1 MRQRVSRRRS
11 DTFKRKQSM
20 SEKALIEVQD
30 LVKKF
35 NGLTAVAGISFT
47 VQSGECLGI
56 LGPNGAGKTTTVR
69 IIQCISPPSS
79 GIVTVFGMRAT
90 LNKRRIRALLGVVP
104 QENDVDPDLT
114 VNENLELFAALFD
127 IPKKVAKAR
136 IREHLE
142 FVGLTEKA
150 DNKIDSLSGGMKRR
164 LLIARALLNEPR
176 VMILDEPTAG
186 LDPQARHLV
195 WQRLRALKN
204 KGVTMVLN
212 TQYMEEAQ
220 QLCDRLLILD
230 KGRILK
236 TGVPKELVKNEVGD
250 EVVEVRGHEGVENVL
265 RKLQGLQF
273 NSEVVGD
280 TLYLY
285 YHYHHHQSKE
295 ILTRLATSESI
306 SVLRRPATLEDV
318 FLKLT
323 GRGLS
328 E

>member
-1 MRQRVSRRRS
+1 
-11 DTFKRKQSM
+11 M
-20 SEKALIEVQD
+20 SEKTVIEVKD

-47 VQSGECLGI
+47 VQRGECLGI

-69 IIQCISPPSS
+69 VIQCISPATS
-79 GIVTVFGMRAT
+79 GTVSVLGMKAS
-90 LNKRRIRALLGVVP
+90 LDERRIRALLGVVP

-136 IREHLE
+136 IMEHLE
-142 FVGLTEKA
+142 FVELKERA

-164 LLIARALLNEPR
+164 LLIARALLNEPS
-176 VMILDEPTAG
+176 VMILDEPTTG
-186 LDPQARHLV
+186 LDPQARHLI

-204 KGVTMVLN
+204 KGVTTVLN
-212 TQYMEEAQ
+212 THYMEEAQ

-230 KGRILK
+230 KGSILK
-236 TGVPKELVKNEVGD
+236 EGIPKELVKNEVGE
-250 EVVEVRGHEGVENVL
+250 EVVEVRNHEGVKDVL
-265 RKLQGLQF
+265 RKLQGLEF

-285 YHYHHHQSKE
+285 CHESKE
-295 ILTRLATSESI
+295 ILTRLATSETF
-306 SVLRRPATLEDV
+306 SVLRRLATLEDV

-323 GRGLS
+323 GRGLN

>member
-1 MRQRVSRRRS
+1 M
-11 DTFKRKQSM
+11 DGKTM
-20 SEKALIEVQD
+20 IEVED

-35 NGLTAVAGISFT
+35 NGLTAVAGISFN
-47 VQSGECLGI
+47 VQRGECLGI

-69 IIQCISPPSS
+69 VIQCISPATS
-79 GIVTVFGMRAT
+79 GTVSVLGMRAS
-90 LNKRRIRALLGVVP
+90 LDERRIRALLGVVP
-104 QENDVDPDLT
+104 QENDIDPDLT

-136 IREHLE
+136 ITEHLE
-142 FVGLTEKA
+142 FVELKERA
-150 DNKIDSLSGGMKRR
+150 DDKIGSLSSGMKRR
-164 LLIARALLNEPR
+164 LLVARALLNEPSI
-176 VMILDEPTAG
+176 MILDEPTTG
-186 LDPQARHLV
+186 LDPQARHLI

-212 TQYMEEAQ
+212 THYMEEAQ

-230 KGRILK
+230 KGSILK
-236 TGVPKELVKNEVGD
+236 EGIPQELVKNEVGE
-250 EVVEVRGHEGVENVL
+250 EVVEVRNHEGVKDVL
-265 RKLQGLQF
+265 RKLQGLEF

-285 YHYHHHQSKE
+285 CHESKD
-295 ILTRLATSESI
+295 IMTRLATSETL
-306 SVLRRPATLEDV
+306 SVLRRLATLEDV

-323 GRGLS
+323 GRGFN

>member
-1 MRQRVSRRRS
+1 
-11 DTFKRKQSM
+11 M
-20 SEKALIEVQD
+20 SEKTLIEVKD

-47 VQSGECLGI
+47 VQRGECLGI

-69 IIQCISPPSS
+69 VIQCISPATS
-79 GIVTVFGMRAT
+79 GTVSVLGMRAS
-90 LNKRRIRALLGVVP
+90 LNERRIRALLGVVP
-104 QENDVDPDLT
+104 QENDIDPDLT

-136 IREHLE
+136 IMEHLE
-142 FVGLTEKA
+142 FVELKERA

-164 LLIARALLNEPR
+164 LLIARALLNEPSI
-176 VMILDEPTAG
+176 MILDEPTTG
-186 LDPQARHLV
+186 LDPQARHLI

-212 TQYMEEAQ
+212 THYMEEAQ

-230 KGRILK
+230 KGSILK
-236 TGVPKELVKNEVGD
+236 EGIPKELVKNEVGE
-250 EVVEVRGHEGVENVL
+250 EVVEIRNHQGVKDVL
-265 RKLQGLQF
+265 RKLQGLEF

-285 YHYHHHQSKE
+285 CHESKE
-295 ILTRLATSESI
+295 ILTRLATSETF
-306 SVLRRPATLEDV
+306 SVLRRLATLEDV

-323 GRGLS
+323 GRGLN

>member
-1 MRQRVSRRRS
+1 MNQK
-11 DTFKRKQSM
+11 TM
-20 SEKALIEVQD
+20 IEVKD

-47 VQSGECLGI
+47 VQRGECLGI

-69 IIQCISPPSS
+69 VIQCISPATS
-79 GIVTVFGMRAT
+79 GTVSVLGMRAS
-90 LNKRRIRALLGVVP
+90 LDERRIRALVGVVP
-104 QENDVDPDLT
+104 QENDIDPDLT

-136 IREHLE
+136 ISEHLE
-142 FVGLTEKA
+142 FVELKGRA
-150 DNKIDSLSGGMKRR
+150 DDKISSLSGGMKRR
-164 LLIARALLNEPR
+164 LLVARALLNEPSI
-176 VMILDEPTAG
+176 MILDEPTTG
-186 LDPQARHLV
+186 LDPQARHLI
-195 WQRLRALKN
+195 WQRLRSLKN
-204 KGVTMVLN
+204 KGVTIILN
-212 TQYMEEAQ
+212 THYMEEAQ

-230 KGRILK
+230 KGSILRE
-236 TGVPKELVKNEVGD
+236 GIPQELVKKEVGE
-250 EVVEVRGHEGVENVL
+250 EVVEVRNHEGVKDVL
-265 RKLQGLQF
+265 RMLQGLEF

-285 YHYHHHQSKE
+285 CHESKE
-295 ILTRLATSESI
+295 ILTRLAASETL
-306 SVLRRPATLEDV
+306 SVLRRLATLEDV

>member
-1 MRQRVSRRRS
+1 MNQK
-11 DTFKRKQSM
+11 TM
-20 SEKALIEVQD
+20 IEVED

-47 VQSGECLGI
+47 VQRGECLGI

-69 IIQCISPPSS
+69 VIQCISPATS
-79 GIVTVFGMRAT
+79 GTVSVLGMRAS
-90 LNKRRIRALLGVVP
+90 LNERRIRALVGVVP
-104 QENDVDPDLT
+104 QENDIDPDLT

-136 IREHLE
+136 IMEHLE
-142 FVGLTEKA
+142 FVELKERA
-150 DNKIDSLSGGMKRR
+150 DNKIGSLSGGMKRR
-164 LLIARALLNEPR
+164 LLVARALLNEPTI
-176 VMILDEPTAG
+176 MILDEPTTG
-186 LDPQARHLV
+186 LDPQARHLI

-204 KGVTMVLN
+204 EGVTMILN
-212 TQYMEEAQ
+212 THYMEEAQ

-230 KGRILK
+230 KGSILK
-236 TGVPKELVKNEVGD
+236 EGIPKELVKNEVGE
-250 EVVEVRGHEGVENVL
+250 EVVEVRNHEGVKDVL
-265 RKLQGLQF
+265 RKLQGLEF

-285 YHYHHHQSKE
+285 CHESKE
-295 ILTRLATSESI
+295 ILTRLATSETL
-306 SVLRRPATLEDV
+306 SVLRRLATLEDV

>member
-1 MRQRVSRRRS
+1 MK
-11 DTFKRKQSM
+11 TM
-20 SEKALIEVQD
+20 IEVKD

-35 NGLTAVAGISFT
+35 NGLTAVAGISFN
-47 VQSGECLGI
+47 VQRGECLGI

-69 IIQCISPPSS
+69 VIQCISPATS
-79 GIVTVFGMRAT
+79 GTVSVLGMRAS
-90 LNKRRIRALLGVVP
+90 LDERRIRALLGVVP
-104 QENDVDPDLT
+104 QENDIDPDLT

-136 IREHLE
+136 ITEHLE
-142 FVGLTEKA
+142 FVELKERA
-150 DNKIDSLSGGMKRR
+150 DDKIGSLSSGMKRR
-164 LLIARALLNEPR
+164 LLVARALLNEPSI
-176 VMILDEPTAG
+176 MILDEPTTG
-186 LDPQARHLV
+186 LDPQARHLI

-212 TQYMEEAQ
+212 THYMEEAQ

-230 KGRILK
+230 KGSILK
-236 TGVPKELVKNEVGD
+236 EGIPQELVKNEVGE
-250 EVVEVRGHEGVENVL
+250 EVVEVRNHEGVKDVL
-265 RKLQGLQF
+265 RKLQGLEF

-285 YHYHHHQSKE
+285 CHESKD
-295 ILTRLATSESI
+295 ILTRLATSETL
-306 SVLRRPATLEDV
+306 SVLRRLATLEDV

-323 GRGLS
+323 GRGFN

>member
-1 MRQRVSRRRS
+1 M
-11 DTFKRKQSM
+11 
-20 SEKALIEVQD
+20 IEVKD

-35 NGLTAVAGISFT
+35 NGLTAVAGISFN
-47 VQSGECLGI
+47 VKRGECLGL

-69 IIQCISPPSS
+69 VIQCISPATS
-79 GIVTVFGMRAT
+79 GTVSVLGMRAS
-90 LNKRRIRALLGVVP
+90 LDERRIRALLGVVP
-104 QENDVDPDLT
+104 QENDIDPDLT

-127 IPKKVAKAR
+127 IPKKVAQAR
-136 IREHLE
+136 IMEHLE
-142 FVGLTEKA
+142 FVELKERA
-150 DNKIDSLSGGMKRR
+150 NNKIGSLSGGMKRR
-164 LLIARALLNEPR
+164 LLVARALLNEPSI
-176 VMILDEPTAG
+176 MILDEPTTG
-186 LDPQARHLV
+186 LDPQARHLI

-212 TQYMEEAQ
+212 THYMEEAE

-230 KGRILK
+230 KGTILK
-236 TGVPKELVKNEVGD
+236 EGIPQELVKNEVGE
-250 EVVEVRGHEGVENVL
+250 EVVEVRNHRGVKDVL
-265 RKLQGLQF
+265 RMLQGLEF

-285 YHYHHHQSKE
+285 CHESKE
-295 ILTRLATSESI
+295 ILTRLATSETF
-306 SVLRRPATLEDV
+306 SVLRRLATLEDV

>member
-1 MRQRVSRRRS
+1 
-11 DTFKRKQSM
+11 M
-20 SEKALIEVQD
+20 SEKTLIEVKD

-47 VQSGECLGI
+47 VQRGECLGI

-69 IIQCISPPSS
+69 VIQCISPPTS
-79 GIVTVFGMRAT
+79 GTISVLGMRAS
-90 LNKRRIRALLGVVP
+90 LDERRIRALLGVVP

-136 IREHLE
+136 IMEHLE
-142 FVGLTEKA
+142 FVELKERA

-164 LLIARALLNEPR
+164 LLIARALLNEPS
-176 VMILDEPTAG
+176 VMILDEPTTG
-186 LDPQARHLV
+186 LDPQARHLI

-212 TQYMEEAQ
+212 THYMEEAQ

-230 KGRILK
+230 KGSILK
-236 TGVPKELVKNEVGD
+236 EGIPKELVKNEVGE
-250 EVVEVRGHEGVENVL
+250 EVVEVREYEGVKDVL
-265 RKLQGLQF
+265 RKLQGLEF

-285 YHYHHHQSKE
+285 CHESKE
-295 ILTRLATSESI
+295 ILTRLATSETF
-306 SVLRRPATLEDV
+306 SVLRRLATLEDV

-323 GRGLS
+323 GRGLN

>member
-1 MRQRVSRRRS
+1 MN
-11 DTFKRKQSM
+11 
-20 SEKALIEVQD
+20 EKTMIEVKD

-47 VQSGECLGI
+47 VQGGECLGI

-69 IIQCISPPSS
+69 VIQCISPATS
-79 GIVTVFGMRAT
+79 GTVSVLGMKAS
-90 LNKRRIRALLGVVP
+90 LDERRIRALVGVVP
-104 QENDVDPDLT
+104 QENDIDPDLT
-114 VNENLELFAALFD
+114 VSENLELFAALFD

-136 IREHLE
+136 IIEHLE
-142 FVGLTEKA
+142 FVELKERA
-150 DNKIDSLSGGMKRR
+150 DDRIGSLSGGMKRR
-164 LLIARALLNEPR
+164 LLVARALLNEPSI
-176 VMILDEPTAG
+176 MILDEPTTG
-186 LDPQARHLV
+186 LDPQARHLI

-204 KGVTMVLN
+204 KGVTMILN
-212 TQYMEEAQ
+212 THYMEEAE

-230 KGRILK
+230 KGTILK
-236 TGVPKELVKNEVGD
+236 EGIPKELVKNEVGD
-250 EVVEVRGHEGVENVL
+250 EVVEVRNHQGVKDVL
-265 RKLQGLQF
+265 RMIQGLEF

-285 YHYHHHQSKE
+285 CHESKE
-295 ILTRLATSESI
+295 ILTRLAASETL
-306 SVLRRPATLEDV
+306 SVLRRLATLEDV

>member
-1 MRQRVSRRRS
+1 MNQK
-11 DTFKRKQSM
+11 TM
-20 SEKALIEVQD
+20 IEVKD

-47 VQSGECLGI
+47 VQRGECLGI

-69 IIQCISPPSS
+69 VIQCISPATS
-79 GIVTVFGMRAT
+79 GTVSVLGMRAS
-90 LNKRRIRALLGVVP
+90 LDERRIRALVGVVP
-104 QENDVDPDLT
+104 QENDIDPDLT

-136 IREHLE
+136 ITEHLE
-142 FVGLTEKA
+142 FVELKERA
-150 DNKIDSLSGGMKRR
+150 DDKIGSLSGGMKRR
-164 LLIARALLNEPR
+164 LLVARALLNEPSI
-176 VMILDEPTAG
+176 MILDEPTTG
-186 LDPQARHLV
+186 LDPQARHLI

-204 KGVTMVLN
+204 KGVTMILN
-212 TQYMEEAQ
+212 THYMEEAE

-230 KGRILK
+230 KGTILRE
-236 TGVPKELVKNEVGD
+236 GIPEELVKKEVGD
-250 EVVEVRGHEGVENVL
+250 EVVEVRNHKGVKDVL
-265 RKLQGLQF
+265 RMLQGLEF

-285 YHYHHHQSKE
+285 CHESKE
-295 ILTRLATSESI
+295 ILTRLAASETL
-306 SVLRRPATLEDV
+306 SVLRRLATLEDV

>member
-1 MRQRVSRRRS
+1 MNQK
-11 DTFKRKQSM
+11 TM
-20 SEKALIEVQD
+20 IEVED

-47 VQSGECLGI
+47 VQRGECLGI

-69 IIQCISPPSS
+69 VIQCISPATS
-79 GIVTVFGMRAT
+79 GTVSVLGMRAS
-90 LNKRRIRALLGVVP
+90 LDERRIRALLGVVP
-104 QENDVDPDLT
+104 QENDIDPDLT

-127 IPKKVAKAR
+127 IPKKVAQAR
-136 IREHLE
+136 IKEHLE
-142 FVGLTEKA
+142 FVELKERA
-150 DNKIDSLSGGMKRR
+150 DNKIGSLSGGMKRR
-164 LLIARALLNEPR
+164 LLVARALLNEPSI
-176 VMILDEPTAG
+176 MILDEPTTG
-186 LDPQARHLV
+186 LDPQARHLI

-204 KGVTMVLN
+204 KGVTIILN
-212 TQYMEEAQ
+212 THYMEEAQ

-230 KGRILK
+230 KGSILK
-236 TGVPKELVKNEVGD
+236 EGIPQELVKNEVGE
-250 EVVEVRGHEGVENVL
+250 EVVEVRNHKGVKDVL
-265 RKLQGLQF
+265 RMLQGLEF

-285 YHYHHHQSKE
+285 CHESKD
-295 ILTRLATSESI
+295 ILTRLAASETL
-306 SVLRRPATLEDV
+306 SVLRRLATLEDV

>member
-1 MRQRVSRRRS
+1 
-11 DTFKRKQSM
+11 M
-20 SEKALIEVQD
+20 SEKTVIEVKD

-47 VQSGECLGI
+47 VQRGECLGI

-69 IIQCISPPSS
+69 VIQCISPATS
-79 GIVTVFGMRAT
+79 GTVSVLGMRAS
-90 LNKRRIRALLGVVP
+90 LDERRIRALLGVVP

-136 IREHLE
+136 IMEHLE
-142 FVGLTEKA
+142 FVELKERA

-164 LLIARALLNEPR
+164 LLIARALLNEPSI
-176 VMILDEPTAG
+176 MILDEPTTG
-186 LDPQARHLV
+186 LDPQARHLI

-204 KGVTMVLN
+204 KGVTIVLN
-212 TQYMEEAQ
+212 THYMEEAQ

-230 KGRILK
+230 KGSILK
-236 TGVPKELVKNEVGD
+236 EGIPKELVKNEVGE
-250 EVVEVRGHEGVENVL
+250 EVVEVRDHGGVRDVL
-265 RKLQGLQF
+265 RRLQGLEF

-285 YHYHHHQSKE
+285 CHESKE
-295 ILTRLATSESI
+295 ILTRLATSETF
-306 SVLRRPATLEDV
+306 SVLRRLATLEDV

-323 GRGLS
+323 GRGLN

>member
-1 MRQRVSRRRS
+1 M
-11 DTFKRKQSM
+11 DGKTM
-20 SEKALIEVQD
+20 IEVKD

-35 NGLTAVAGISFT
+35 NGLTAVAGISFN
-47 VQSGECLGI
+47 VQRGECLGI

-69 IIQCISPPSS
+69 VIQCISPATS
-79 GIVTVFGMRAT
+79 GTVSVLGMRAS
-90 LNKRRIRALLGVVP
+90 LDERRIRALLGVVP
-104 QENDVDPDLT
+104 QENDIDPDLT

-136 IREHLE
+136 ITEHLE
-142 FVGLTEKA
+142 FVELKERA
-150 DNKIDSLSGGMKRR
+150 DDKIGSLSSGMKRR
-164 LLIARALLNEPR
+164 LLVARALLNEPSI
-176 VMILDEPTAG
+176 MILDEPTTG
-186 LDPQARHLV
+186 LDPQARHLI

-212 TQYMEEAQ
+212 THYMEEAQ

-230 KGRILK
+230 KGSILK
-236 TGVPKELVKNEVGD
+236 EGIPQELVKNEVGE
-250 EVVEVRGHEGVENVL
+250 EVVEVRNHEGVKDVL
-265 RKLQGLQF
+265 RKLQGLEF

-285 YHYHHHQSKE
+285 CHESKD
-295 ILTRLATSESI
+295 IMTRLATSETL
-306 SVLRRPATLEDV
+306 SVLRRLATLEDV

-323 GRGLS
+323 GRGFN

>member
-1 MRQRVSRRRS
+1 MNQK
-11 DTFKRKQSM
+11 TM
-20 SEKALIEVQD
+20 IEVED

-47 VQSGECLGI
+47 VQRGECLGI

-69 IIQCISPPSS
+69 VIQCISPATS
-79 GIVTVFGMRAT
+79 GTVSVLGMRAS
-90 LNKRRIRALLGVVP
+90 LDERRIRALMGVVP
-104 QENDVDPDLT
+104 QENDIDPDLT

-136 IREHLE
+136 IIEHLE
-142 FVGLTEKA
+142 FVELKERA
-150 DNKIDSLSGGMKRR
+150 DNKIDSLSSGMKRR
-164 LLIARALLNEPR
+164 LLVARALLNEPSI
-176 VMILDEPTAG
+176 MILDEPTTG
-186 LDPQARHLV
+186 LDPQARHLI

-204 KGVTMVLN
+204 KGVTIVLN
-212 TQYMEEAQ
+212 THYMEEAQ

-230 KGRILK
+230 KGTILK
-236 TGVPKELVKNEVGD
+236 EGIPQELVKNEVGE
-250 EVVEVRGHEGVENVL
+250 EVVEVRNHQGVKDVL
-265 RKLQGLQF
+265 RMLQGLEF

-285 YHYHHHQSKE
+285 CHESKE
-295 ILTRLATSESI
+295 ILTRLATSETL
-306 SVLRRPATLEDV
+306 SVLRRLATLEDV

>member
-1 MRQRVSRRRS
+1 M
-11 DTFKRKQSM
+11 
-20 SEKALIEVQD
+20 IEVEN

-69 IIQCISPPSS
+69 VIQCISPATS
-79 GIVTVFGMRAT
+79 GTVSVLGMRAS
-90 LNKRRIRALLGVVP
+90 LNERRIRALLGVVP
-104 QENDVDPDLT
+104 QENDIDPDLT

-127 IPKKVAKAR
+127 IPKKVAQAR
-136 IREHLE
+136 IIEHLE
-142 FVGLTEKA
+142 FVELKERA

-164 LLIARALLNEPR
+164 LLVARALLNEPSI
-176 VMILDEPTAG
+176 MILDEPTTG
-186 LDPQARHLV
+186 LDPQARHLI
-195 WQRLRALKN
+195 WQRLRSLKN

-212 TQYMEEAQ
+212 THYMEEAQ

-230 KGRILK
+230 KGSILK
-236 TGVPKELVKNEVGD
+236 EGIPQELVKNEVGE
-250 EVVEVRGHEGVENVL
+250 EVVEVRNHQGVKDVL
-265 RKLQGLQF
+265 RKLQGLEF

-285 YHYHHHQSKE
+285 CHESKE
-295 ILTRLATSESI
+295 ILTRLATSETL
-306 SVLRRPATLEDV
+306 SVLRRLATLEDV

-323 GRGLS
+323 GRGLNK
-328 E
+328 

>member
-1 MRQRVSRRRS
+1 MNQK
-11 DTFKRKQSM
+11 TM
-20 SEKALIEVQD
+20 IEVEN

-69 IIQCISPPSS
+69 VIQCISPATS
-79 GIVTVFGMRAT
+79 GTVSVLGMRAS
-90 LNKRRIRALLGVVP
+90 LNERRIRALLGVVP
-104 QENDVDPDLT
+104 QENDIDPDLT

-127 IPKKVAKAR
+127 IPKKVAQAR
-136 IREHLE
+136 IIEHLE
-142 FVGLTEKA
+142 FVELKERA

-164 LLIARALLNEPR
+164 LLVARALLNEPSI
-176 VMILDEPTAG
+176 MILDEPTTG
-186 LDPQARHLV
+186 LDPQARHLI
-195 WQRLRALKN
+195 WQRLRSLKN

-212 TQYMEEAQ
+212 THYMEEAQ

-230 KGRILK
+230 KGSILK
-236 TGVPKELVKNEVGD
+236 EGIPQELVKNEVGE
-250 EVVEVRGHEGVENVL
+250 EVVEVRNHQGVKDVL
-265 RKLQGLQF
+265 RKLQGLEF

-285 YHYHHHQSKE
+285 CHESKE
-295 ILTRLATSESI
+295 ILTRLATSETL
-306 SVLRRPATLEDV
+306 SVLRRLATLEDV

-323 GRGLS
+323 GRGLNK
-328 E
+328 

>member
-1 MRQRVSRRRS
+1 MN
-11 DTFKRKQSM
+11 
-20 SEKALIEVQD
+20 EKTMIEVKD

-47 VQSGECLGI
+47 VQRGECLGI

-69 IIQCISPPSS
+69 VIQCISPATS
-79 GIVTVFGMRAT
+79 GTVSVLGMRAS
-90 LNKRRIRALLGVVP
+90 LDERRIRALMGVVP
-104 QENDVDPDLT
+104 QENDIDPDLT

-136 IREHLE
+136 IMEHLE
-142 FVGLTEKA
+142 FVELKERA
-150 DNKIDSLSGGMKRR
+150 DDKISSLSGGMKRR
-164 LLIARALLNEPR
+164 LLVARALLNEPSI
-176 VMILDEPTAG
+176 MILDEPTTG
-186 LDPQARHLV
+186 LDPQARHLI

-204 KGVTMVLN
+204 KGVTIVLN
-212 TQYMEEAQ
+212 THYMEEAE

-230 KGRILK
+230 KGAILRE
-236 TGVPKELVKNEVGD
+236 GIPKELVKNEVGE
-250 EVVEVRGHEGVENVL
+250 EVVEVRNHQGVKDVL
-265 RKLQGLQF
+265 RMLQGLEF

-285 YHYHHHQSKE
+285 CHESKD
-295 ILTRLATSESI
+295 ILTRLATSETL
-306 SVLRRPATLEDV
+306 SVLRRLATLEDV

-323 GRGLS
+323 GRGLN

>member
-1 MRQRVSRRRS
+1 MNGK
-11 DTFKRKQSM
+11 T
-20 SEKALIEVQD
+20 LIEVKD

-35 NGLTAVAGISFT
+35 NGLTAVSGISFT
-47 VQSGECLGI
+47 VQRGECLGI

-69 IIQCISPPSS
+69 VIQCISPATS
-79 GIVTVFGMRAT
+79 GTVSVLGMRAS
-90 LNKRRIRALLGVVP
+90 LDERRIRALMGVVP
-104 QENDVDPDLT
+104 QENDIDLDLT

-136 IREHLE
+136 IIEHLE
-142 FVGLTEKA
+142 FVELKERA

-164 LLIARALLNEPR
+164 LLIARALLNEPSI
-176 VMILDEPTAG
+176 MILDEPTTG
-186 LDPQARHLV
+186 LDPQARHLI

-212 TQYMEEAQ
+212 THYMEEAQ

-230 KGRILK
+230 KGTILK
-236 TGVPKELVKNEVGD
+236 EGIPQELVKNEVGE
-250 EVVEVRGHEGVENVL
+250 EVVEVRNHQGVKDVL
-265 RKLQGLQF
+265 RRLQGLEF

-285 YHYHHHQSKE
+285 CHESKE
-295 ILTRLATSESI
+295 ILTRLATSETF
-306 SVLRRPATLEDV
+306 SVLRRLATLEDV

-323 GRGLS
+323 GRGLN

>member
-1 MRQRVSRRRS
+1 M
-11 DTFKRKQSM
+11 
-20 SEKALIEVQD
+20 IEVED

-47 VQSGECLGI
+47 VQRGECLGI

-69 IIQCISPPSS
+69 VIQCISPATS
-79 GIVTVFGMRAT
+79 GTVSVLGMRAS
-90 LNKRRIRALLGVVP
+90 LNERRIRALVGVVP
-104 QENDVDPDLT
+104 QENDIDPDLT

-136 IREHLE
+136 IMEHLE
-142 FVGLTEKA
+142 FVELKERA
-150 DNKIDSLSGGMKRR
+150 DNKIGSLSGGMKRR
-164 LLIARALLNEPR
+164 LLVARALLNEPTI
-176 VMILDEPTAG
+176 MILDEPTTG
-186 LDPQARHLV
+186 LDPQARHLI

-204 KGVTMVLN
+204 EGVTMILN
-212 TQYMEEAQ
+212 THYMEEAQ

-230 KGRILK
+230 KGSILK
-236 TGVPKELVKNEVGD
+236 EGIPKELVKNEVGE
-250 EVVEVRGHEGVENVL
+250 EVVEVRNHEGVKDVL
-265 RKLQGLQF
+265 RKLQGLEF

-285 YHYHHHQSKE
+285 CHESKE
-295 ILTRLATSESI
+295 ILTRLATSETL
-306 SVLRRPATLEDV
+306 SVLRRLATLEDV

-323 GRGLS
+323 GRGLN

>member
-1 MRQRVSRRRS
+1 M
-11 DTFKRKQSM
+11 
-20 SEKALIEVQD
+20 IEVED

-47 VQSGECLGI
+47 VQRGECLGI

-69 IIQCISPPSS
+69 VIQCISPATS
-79 GIVTVFGMRAT
+79 GTVSVLGMRAS
-90 LNKRRIRALLGVVP
+90 LNERRIRALVGVVP
-104 QENDVDPDLT
+104 QENDIDPDLT

-136 IREHLE
+136 IMEHLE
-142 FVGLTEKA
+142 FVELKERA
-150 DNKIDSLSGGMKRR
+150 DNKIGSLSGGMKRR
-164 LLIARALLNEPR
+164 LLVARALLNEPTI
-176 VMILDEPTAG
+176 MILDEPTTG
-186 LDPQARHLV
+186 LDPQARHLI

-204 KGVTMVLN
+204 EGVTMILN
-212 TQYMEEAQ
+212 THYMEEAQ

-230 KGRILK
+230 KGSILK
-236 TGVPKELVKNEVGD
+236 EGIPKELVKNEVGE
-250 EVVEVRGHEGVENVL
+250 EVVEVRNHEGVKDVL
-265 RKLQGLQF
+265 RKLQGLEF

-285 YHYHHHQSKE
+285 CHESKE
-295 ILTRLATSESI
+295 ILTRLATSETL
-306 SVLRRPATLEDV
+306 SVLRRLATLEDV

>member
-1 MRQRVSRRRS
+1 
-11 DTFKRKQSM
+11 M
-20 SEKALIEVQD
+20 SEKTMIEVKD

-47 VQSGECLGI
+47 VQRGECLGI

-69 IIQCISPPSS
+69 VIQCISPATS
-79 GIVTVFGMRAT
+79 GTVSVLGMRAS
-90 LNKRRIRALLGVVP
+90 LNERRIRALLGVVP
-104 QENDVDPDLT
+104 QENDIDPDLT

-127 IPKKVAKAR
+127 IPKKVAQAR
-136 IREHLE
+136 IMEHLE
-142 FVGLTEKA
+142 FVELKERA
-150 DNKIDSLSGGMKRR
+150 DNKIGSLSGGMKRR
-164 LLIARALLNEPR
+164 LLVARALLNEPSI
-176 VMILDEPTAG
+176 MILDEPTTG
-186 LDPQARHLV
+186 LDPQARHLI

-204 KGVTMVLN
+204 KGVTIILN
-212 TQYMEEAQ
+212 THYMEEAQ

-230 KGRILK
+230 KGSILK
-236 TGVPKELVKNEVGD
+236 EGIPQELVKNEVGE
-250 EVVEVRGHEGVENVL
+250 EVVEVRNHEGVKDVL
-265 RKLQGLQF
+265 RKLQGLEF

-285 YHYHHHQSKE
+285 CHESKD
-295 ILTRLATSESI
+295 ILTRLATSETL
-306 SVLRRPATLEDV
+306 SVLRRLATLEDV